1 MENQKGPLARF
12 VPFGI
17 VVLAVA
23 VLPLFMPYV
32 VATEIWIFALM
43 ACSFNLLLGYS
54 GLLSFG
60 QATFMGVGG
69 YTAGLL
75 ALHWGLSLI
84 PLFILGA
91 VSAGLSAVLLGYF
104 CIQRRAIY
112 FVMLSFAFN
121 VMIYYIAYQWTSLT
135 GGEDGLIGLPRP
147 NLTIGGWEI
156 LNLDSPRAYYYFSGV
171 IFLLCFAGLR
181 YFVQTPM
188 GSILVGVRENEG
200 RMNAIG
206 YNVRNYL
213 WICFIVAGFFSGVAG
228 VQYALLFRQ
237 VPLDLIAWMTSGNV
251 VFMTVV
257 GGIGNLFGPVLGAG
271 LFIWLSELISPI
283 WARWPLI
290 FGCVFIAVIMFFS
303 GGLIE
308 AGGRLWEK
316 LRGTR

>member
-1 MENQKGPLARF
+1 MVRRHLSF
-12 VPFGI
+12 WI
-17 VVLAVA
+17 MVLAVLL
-23 VLPLFMPYV
+23 LPLFIPHA

-60 QATFMGVGG
+60 QATFMGLGG

-75 ALHWGLSLI
+75 ALHLGWPLI
-84 PLFILGA
+84 PLLLAGA
-91 VSAGLSAVLLGYF
+91 FSAGLTAVVLGYF

-112 FVMLSFAFN
+112 FVMLTFAFN

-135 GGEDGLIGLPRP
+135 GGEDGLIGLSRP
-147 NLTIGGWEI
+147 DLTIGG
-156 LNLDSPRAYYYFSGV
+156 LTVLDLSSATSYYYFSGG
-171 IFLLCFAGLR
+171 IFLLCFGLLQ
-181 YFVQTPM
+181 YFVNTPL
-188 GSILVGVRENEG
+188 GRILVGIRENEG
-200 RMNAIG
+200 RMAAIG

-213 WICFIVAGFFSGVAG
+213 WICFVVAGFFSGVAG
-228 VQYALLFRQ
+228 AQYALLFRQ

-257 GGIGNLFGPVLGAG
+257 GGIGNLYGPVLGAG

-290 FGCVFIAVIMFFS
+290 FGCVFVIVIMFFS
-303 GGLIE
+303 GGLLE
-308 AGGRLWEK
+308 AGQKAIRWAGNKKRA
-316 LRGTR
+316 G

>member
-271 LFIWLSELISPI
+271 LASRSPGVTHVSVS
-283 WARWPLI
+283 RN
-290 FGCVFIAVIMFFS
+290 
-303 GGLIE
+303 
-308 AGGRLWEK
+308 
-316 LRGTR
+316 RGPILGVDDRPGASP

>member
-1 MENQKGPLARF
+1 M
-12 VPFGI
+12 
-17 VVLAVA
+17 VA
-23 VLPLFMPYV
+23 VGVLPVFMPYN

-60 QATFMGVGG
+60 QATFMGMGG

-75 ALHWGLSLI
+75 SLHYHLPLV
-84 PLFILGA
+84 PLFLSGA
-91 VSAGLSAVLLGYF
+91 VSAGVAALVIGYF

-135 GGEDGLIGLPRP
+135 GGEDGLIGISRP
-147 NLTIGGWEI
+147 DFTIAGLAI
-156 LNLDSPRAYYYFSGV
+156 LDLNSPRSYYYFSGI
-171 IFLLCFAGLR
+171 IFLICFFILR
-181 YFVQTPM
+181 YLVETPF
-188 GSILVGVRENEG
+188 GNILVGIRENEN
-200 RMNAIG
+200 RMRAMG
-206 YNVRNYL
+206 YNVHRYL
-213 WICFIVAGFFSGVAG
+213 WACFVIAGMFSGVAG

-257 GGIGNLFGPVLGAG
+257 GGIGNLYGPVLGAG

-290 FGCVFIAVIMFFS
+290 FGCVFIGVILFFS
-303 GGLIE
+303 GGLVQ
-308 AGGRLWEK
+308 AGEMLVSRWR
-316 LRGTR
+316 RGGE